1 MKVHEQVRRELLND
15 QNCFLAIGCLLKSA
29 LLFLFN
35 LQSLKVKKF
44 NFEKSKATYIR
55 KRTYEK
61 KQVKYMKSNCI

>member
-15 QNCFLAIGCLLKSA
+15 QNCFFAIGCLLKCA

-55 KRTYEK
+55 KRTNEK
-61 KQVKYMKSNCI
+61 KQLNI